1 MDDDL
6 RKKGKHLLPVV
17 RVGKSGLTDSL
28 IAEIKKHLKKKRL
41 IKVKFLKSALVQG
54 TVKEF
59 AEVISEKTGSEI
71 VFVIGLNAVFHI
83 GKRK

>member
-1 MDDDL
+1 MDDEL

-28 IAEIKKHLKKKRL
+28 INEIKKHLIKKKL
-41 IKVKFLKSALVQG
+41 IKVKFLKSALLQS
-54 TVKEF
+54 TVREF
-59 AEVISEKTGSEI
+59 AEAISEKTSSEVI
-71 VFVIGLNAVFHI
+71 FVIGLNAVFYK